1 MIGRKMKKNTESFTT
16 LPDRKILV
24 NCNFFFAFRE
34 INRKKK
40 IENKQKKKQDL

>member
-1 MIGRKMKKNTESFTT
+1 MKKNTESFTT

-40 IENKQKKKQDL
+40 IEKKYKKK